1 MLKRIVLAA
10 AAAVGTMAISSAA
23 LAHDD
28 WKHGWKHGHYKHHY
42 YAPGP
47 VYVVPA
53 PRVVYAPPPAVF
65 YPAPV
70 YAAPVYAAPVYPA
83 PVYHPAP
90 AYPAPPGVSIRFSF
104 PL

>member
-1 MLKRIVLAA
+1 MLKKLILGFG
-10 AAAVGTMAISSAA
+10 AAVAVMSVSTAA

-42 YAPGP
+42 APGP

-53 PRVVYAPPPAVF
+53 PRIVYAPPPPAVL

-70 YAAPVYAAPVYPA
+70 YSAPVYPA

-90 AYPAPPGVSIRFSF
+90 VYPAPPGVSIRFSF